1 NTRYEKG
8 ESKNDPDLGAYW
20 ASLGDLYVSD
30 AFGSVHRAHASTV
43 GIPTHLPS
51 AAGFLIEKELKY
63 LGKALDD
70 PKRPFVAVLGGAK
83 VSDKIGVIENLLDKA
98 DKVIVGGGMAYTFY
112 KAMGYNVGTSLLEED
127 KVEVAAE
134 FIKKGG
140 DKLIL
145 PVDNVIANDFDNP
158 TDIKVVPSCQIP
170 DGYMGLDIGPETIK
184 LFTEE
189 LAGAKTVFW
198 NGPMGVFEKEEFAKG
213 TIGVCE
219 AIANLEDCMS
229 IIGGGDSA
237 SAAKNLGY
245 ADKISHI
252 STGGGASLEYME
264 GKILPGI
271 AIIEEK

>member
-1 NTRYEKG
+1 LE
-8 ESKNDPDLGAYW
+8 
-20 ASLGDLYVSD
+20 
-30 AFGSVHRAHASTV
+30 
-43 GIPTHLPS
+43 
-51 AAGFLIEKELKY
+51 
-63 LGKALDD
+63 
-70 PKRPFVAVLGGAK
+70 
-83 VSDKIGVIENLLDKA
+83 KA

-112 KAMGYNVGTSLLEED
+112 KAMGYGVGTSLLEED

-198 NGPMGVFEKEEFAKG
+198 NGPMGVFEKEAFAKG

-264 GKILPGI
+264 GKTLPGI